1 MTRKFLNLFA
11 VNDSGESQ
19 GSKEAKD
26 EQGNEPALKSNLP
39 PSSPDRQ
46 PEKPDGPPDLDEL
59 WRDFNNRLSSYFG
72 AKDNANPLS
81 RYAGYVVVILAFVL
95 LWLGSGFYVV
105 PEGRTGVIKTF
116 GKDASP
122 ASEGFHW
129 HQPWPIQSVEL
140 DPLPASASVAKP
152 VEPVATAPAQSA
164 SAPKTAAPNGA
175 PTARPEV
182 KRDLLRSRDRESR

>member
-26 EQGNEPALKSNLP
+26 EQGNEQTFKSNLP
-39 PSSPDRQ
+39 PSSPNRQ

-72 AKDNANPLS
+72 AKENANPFS
-81 RYAGYVVVILAFVL
+81 RYAGYVVILLAVIM

-116 GKDASP
+116 GKDATP
-122 ASEGFHW
+122 ASEGLHW

-140 DPLPASASVAKP
+140 DPLPIQTPPAEAQVAAPP
-152 VEPVATAPAQSA
+152 VSAPAATTPSNT
-164 SAPKTAAPNGA
+164 PPID
-175 PTARPEV
+175 PDV

>member
-1 MTRKFLNLFA
+1 MSYKKNIKSSTSRPSHSFLL
-11 VNDSGESQ
+11 SGAINNCA
-19 GSKEAKD
+19 SK
-26 EQGNEPALKSNLP
+26 NEL
-39 PSSPDRQ
+39 
-46 PEKPDGPPDLDEL
+46 L

-72 AKDNANPLS
+72 AKENANPLS
-81 RYAGYVVVILAFVL
+81 RYAGYVVVILAFVM

-116 GKDASP
+116 GKDATP
-122 ASEGFHW
+122 ASEGLHW

-140 DPLPASASVAKP
+140 DPLPASAIVAKP
-152 VEPVATAPAQSA
+152 AEPVATPSAPSA
-164 SAPKTAAPNGA
+164 SAPNST